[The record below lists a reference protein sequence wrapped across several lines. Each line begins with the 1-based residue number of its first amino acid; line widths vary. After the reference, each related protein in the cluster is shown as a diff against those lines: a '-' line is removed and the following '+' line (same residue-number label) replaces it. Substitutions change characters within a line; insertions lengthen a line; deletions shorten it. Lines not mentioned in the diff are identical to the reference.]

1 MGGKIKAIWR
11 KTSWA
16 WSPDSDRESSEAI
29 VKNFWLHWFPA
40 KVARASMDWNYSF
53 WLGTAS
59 ASLLLILT
67 VTGVMLMFFYVP
79 STERAYGSIKD
90 LQYAVSFGRI
100 LRNQHRWAAEGMVA
114 VVYIHMARVF
124 FTGAYR
130 GPRAVNWVVGVVL
143 FLATLFLSFTGYLLP
158 WDQLAFWAITV
169 GTSIAKQ
176 APFVGPTIQFLL
188 LGGHEIGQQ
197 TLLRFYVL
205 HVFFL
210 PVFVWVLF
218 AYHMWRVRKDGG
230 LAAVERVRNDR
241 VMVPKATPKTKSYS
255 LFGLTPG
262 TSVAVM
268 SSTGLEESDQVFS
281 SPNMSRRIALV
292 FLVVFN
298 LTLLAAIMFN
308 APLEGLANP
317 SVTPNPAKAPWYF
330 VWLQELVASTTV
342 RFGGYTVSGAL
353 LGGILLPGFLAR
365 RADAVAV
372 ARSFTAARRRAM
384 ARARAQASE
393 PDLRHRDARDH
404 HPDHGRGLPARSL
417 LADLLARPAA
427 SPDAAALLTWP
438 IRTNRSRPRTSAG
451 WSRCRCCSWCWS
463 RSASGSSSAPSGAV
477 IRSSF
482 RNCSGTTARPR
493 MRATSAR
500 ASSRSGFPR

>member
-1 MGGKIKAIWR
+1 MGDKIKALWR
-11 KTSWA
+11 KTAWA

-90 LQYAVSFGRI
+90 LQYAVSFGRL

-130 GPRAVNWVVGVVL
+130 GQRAINWVVGVVL

-210 PVFVWVLF
+210 PVFVWILF

-230 LAAVERVRNDR
+230 LAAVRAF
-241 VMVPKATPKTKSYS
+241 AT
-255 LFGLTPG
+255 
-262 TSVAVM
+262 
-268 SSTGLEESDQVFS
+268 
-281 SPNMSRRIALV
+281 
-292 FLVVFN
+292 
-298 LTLLAAIMFN
+298 
-308 APLEGLANP
+308 
-317 SVTPNPAKAPWYF
+317 
-330 VWLQELVASTTV
+330 
-342 RFGGYTVSGAL
+342 
-353 LGGILLPGFLAR
+353 
-365 RADAVAV
+365 RA
-372 ARSFTAARRRAM
+372 
-384 ARARAQASE
+384 
-393 PDLRHRDARDH
+393 
-404 HPDHGRGLPARSL
+404 
-417 LADLLARPAA
+417 
-427 SPDAAALLTWP
+427 
-438 IRTNRSRPRTSAG
+438 
-451 WSRCRCCSWCWS
+451 
-463 RSASGSSSAPSGAV
+463 
-477 IRSSF
+477 
-482 RNCSGTTARPR
+482 
-493 MRATSAR
+493 
-500 ASSRSGFPR
+500 